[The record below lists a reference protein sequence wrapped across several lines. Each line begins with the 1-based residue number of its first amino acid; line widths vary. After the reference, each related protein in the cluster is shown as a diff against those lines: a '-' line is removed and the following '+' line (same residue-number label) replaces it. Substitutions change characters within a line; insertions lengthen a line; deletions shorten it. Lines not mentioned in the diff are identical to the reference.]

1 MITEAD
7 AKTRKQWLINL
18 FAITMLNEMF
28 IIYKTLSSGLAP
40 NMPWWFNYYFI
51 PQNIILSIV
60 FLWITYRCAYKKP
73 GTKLLTFFIILTPF
87 SILINVVLFLMGKLP
102 QISGSWIEQSILLLQ
117 QAAGLW
123 LLFLNWKMRL
133 INKKLQRPPETA

>member
-28 IIYKTLSSGLAP
+28 IIYKALSSGLVP

-51 PQNIILSIV
+51 PQNIIFSIA
-60 FLWITYRCAYKKP
+60 FLWITYRCTYKKP

-87 SILINVVLFLMGKLP
+87 SILINAVLFLMGKLP
-102 QISGSWIEQSILLLQ
+102 QISESWVEQSVLLLQ
-117 QAAGLW
+117 QVAGLW
-123 LLFLNWKMRL
+123 LLFLSWKVKL
-133 INKKLQRPPETA
+133 INKKLQRPAEIG